1 MIVGEYDS
9 IISGT
14 VLLVNESVR
23 RCSSAS
29 QNVTSLAPVISA
41 AESEMVRSSASSS
54 SALEM
59 RRLTFVSAR
68 MRVAS
73 ACSAS

>member
-1 MIVGEYDS
+1 MIVGEYDA

-14 VLLVNESVR
+14 VLLVNERVR

-29 QNVTSLAPVISA
+29 QNVTSFAPVSSA
-41 AESEMVRSSASSS
+41 AESEMVRKRVSSS

-59 RRLTFVSAR
+59 RRFTLVSAR